1 MGAALGKS
9 CRVRQDG
16 LGHTPCC
23 RGGFVLD
30 DNHRDLG
37 SLRRSL
43 GQRPEKEWVQNEAN
57 QIQDK
62 ATKLKNY
69 KYSKESYSSSSS
81 SELSA
86 ERSKSGSPPVRRGG
100 GVGSLVRLAGAV
112 AVDREDP
119 TPVAAA
125 A

>member
-1 MGAALGKS
+1 MSACQQEANHILMLGAALGAALGNS

-16 LGHTPCC
+16 LGHTPCR

-43 GQRPEKEWVQNEAN
+43 GQRPEKEWVQIEAS

-62 ATKLKNY
+62 IAII
-69 KYSKESYSSSSS
+69 KEQQGQQAD
-81 SELSA
+81 LTLLLRR
-86 ERSKSGSPPVRRGG
+86 RS
-100 GVGSLVRLAGAV
+100 
-112 AVDREDP
+112 
-119 TPVAAA
+119 
-125 A
+125 